1 MIQFSKLSQSLRNVY
16 NRVDQR
22 ILRIFALGFVSGIP
36 FLLTLSTLSY
46 WLAEEGASKTAIGL
60 FMIVSLPY
68 SFKFIW
74 APLTDHVSIPYLT
87 NRLGNRRSW
96 LLISQI
102 LLTFSIFIMGFCHP
116 GENLLLLGCIATC
129 VSFFSATQDIV
140 IDAYRIETICSQNC
154 GTAAAFETIGFRFGM
169 LISGAGALYLA
180 HLVDWQTAYHTM
192 ACLSTFAILLTLSI
206 PEPTTKTVVKINF
219 QQSYKKFSERLT
231 AYLLIPIR
239 QFNAQNKL
247 GTILLFIFAFK
258 LTDTILNA
266 MSAPFLC
273 DIGFS
278 KIEFANVSKVFGI
291 SLMVVGGLLG
301 GLMIQRLGIY
311 QSAVMCATL
320 QATSALMFTVQALVG
335 YDTSVLIITVG
346 AESLCSGMT
355 STIFIA
361 LLSGFCMQPHTASHF
376 TLLYS
381 FGSLSRVCTSA
392 VAGWLADHT
401 SWSLLFLGCSV
412 ALIPTIFLL
421 SKILSSD
428 KTLNNQITSNQ
439 SVA

>member
-1 MIQFSKLSQSLRNVY
+1 MKNPTPLNHSLKDFY
-16 NRVDQR
+16 TR
-22 ILRIFALGFVSGIP
+22 IDHKVLRIFALGFVSGLP

-46 WLAEEGASKTAIGL
+46 WLAEQGISKTAIGL

-74 APLTDHVSIPYLT
+74 APLTDHVAIPYLT
-87 NRLGNRRSW
+87 KRIGNRRSW
-96 LLISQI
+96 LLSSQI
-102 LLTFSIFIMGFCHP
+102 LLTLSIFIMGFCDP
-116 GENLLLLGCIATC
+116 SKSLFVLGCVATC

-140 IDAYRIETICSQNC
+140 IDAYRIETICEKNC

-180 HLVDWQTAYHTM
+180 HLVDWKTAYHAM
-192 ACLSTFAILLTLSI
+192 ACLSACTIFLTLSI
-206 PEPTTKTVVKINF
+206 PEPTVKNLVKIDF
-219 QQSYKKFSERLT
+219 QKSYKKLSERLT
-231 AYLLIPIR
+231 AYLLLPIR
-239 QFNAQNKL
+239 QFNAENNL
-247 GTILLFIFAFK
+247 STILLFIFFFK
-258 LTDTILNA
+258 LTDTILNS

-291 SLMVVGGLLG
+291 SLMVIGGLLG

-311 QSAVMCATL
+311 QSAVMCVAL
-320 QATSALMFTVQALVG
+320 QAMSTLMFTVQALVG

-392 VAGWLADHT
+392 LAGWLADHI
-401 SWSLLFLGCSV
+401 SWSLLFLGCFGV
-412 ALIPTIFLL
+412 LVPTILL
-421 SKILSSD
+421 LNRILLPQESLTSSQSK
-428 KTLNNQITSNQ
+428 Q